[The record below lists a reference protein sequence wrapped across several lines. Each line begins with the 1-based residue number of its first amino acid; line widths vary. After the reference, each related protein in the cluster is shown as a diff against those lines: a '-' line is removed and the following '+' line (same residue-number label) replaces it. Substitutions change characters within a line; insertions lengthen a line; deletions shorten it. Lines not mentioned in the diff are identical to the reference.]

1 MGQVGKSVSVASI
14 IFTLVLRLTK
24 ASAKPL
30 KEDFLYYNIRLKMER
45 EFILRFVPELEDVIQ
60 VVWVLVIWPLFL
72 WQVVRNRRTIYD
84 RRWRFMAW
92 IAHTGH
98 FASLL
103 SHFSFSRVYYL
114 SSFISVAC
122 IFFYC
127 CSDGKWYRSIEI
139 KWKRIDSS
147 SLWWWRASWNWFRH
161 IVAWLGSVP
170 RFCHFNII
178 YVGNRVD
185 VLAIIFTHFLCIESW
200 LNLINSV
207 KPL

>member
-1 MGQVGKSVSVASI
+1 MFAEGNYCTRHELPNHLLVVWHVTCFRVSDWVTHVIRGAGRE
-14 IFTLVLRLTK
+14 FCQRRVVHFFLLTLVLRLTK

-92 IAHTGH
+92 IVHTGH
-98 FASLL
+98 FASLS

-122 IFFYC
+122 FF
-127 CSDGKWYRSIEI
+127 
-139 KWKRIDSS
+139 
-147 SLWWWRASWNWFRH
+147 LLLFR
-161 IVAWLGSVP
+161 
-170 RFCHFNII
+170 R
-178 YVGNRVD
+178 
-185 VLAIIFTHFLCIESW
+185 
-200 LNLINSV
+200 
-207 KPL
+207 